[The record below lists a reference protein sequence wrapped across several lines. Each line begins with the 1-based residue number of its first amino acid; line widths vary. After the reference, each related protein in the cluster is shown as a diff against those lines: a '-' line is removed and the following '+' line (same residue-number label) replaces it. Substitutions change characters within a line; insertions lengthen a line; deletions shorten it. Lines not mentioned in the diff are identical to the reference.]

1 MKVTITH
8 PKITAYLDALCPR
21 DAVTRRMERWAS
33 DHDFPIVGP
42 QAGRFLAQ
50 LVMLT
55 GARRV
60 VELGSGYGY
69 SAYWMA
75 RSGPADLRID
85 CTDLD
90 PDNIQRARKYLGRT
104 PAWKKIRYFRLDGI
118 DHLRTVKRAS
128 VDLIFMDIDKARYPD
143 AVPIIV
149 QKLKKGGLLVTDNVL
164 WSGRVL
170 APSRDPHTAGVRKFT
185 KMIFSHPSLYTHI
198 VPIRDGLSVSIRL

>member
-1 MKVTITH
+1 MKLTITH

-55 GARRV
+55 DARRI

-75 RSGPADLRID
+75 RAGSSRLRID
-85 CTDLD
+85 CTDLNA
-90 PDNIQRARKYLGRT
+90 DNLKRAEKYLGRT
-104 PAWKKIRYFRLDGI
+104 AAWKKIRYVQRDGI
-118 DHLRTVKRAS
+118 DHLRTMDNAS
-128 VDLIFMDIDKARYPD
+128 VDLIFMDIDKERYPD
-143 AVPIIV
+143 AVPVIV

-185 KMIFSHPSLYTHI
+185 KMIFTHPLLFTHV